1 MRIIKDW
8 LHTQSLRNQ
17 LIEVFGK
24 TGLYTEHQTRG
35 GKVPIYPKIH
45 DVSSSKE
52 SVRYVFTIPNGLDP
66 QKIEKKWFCFQQILG
81 RNITIEGDVKK
92 FVLHVFRSDAG
103 LKPYNYCYKEWQP
116 LLKECRLPV
125 VVGRDQFG
133 KTITY
138 DMIDSNTPHLLIA
151 GETGSGKSSM
161 VRVVLST
168 LIQYMSPDKL
178 HLYLGDLKN
187 SEFHFLRGVK
197 HVKEVCME
205 EIEIKIMLQK
215 VWKEIRERRKLME
228 EYELN
233 HIDEYNKLHPDNQKP
248 YILLAIDEVA
258 MLKDEKECMTT
269 VEKIA
274 AVGRSLGLFL
284 MLSMQRPDA
293 KVLDGKL
300 KLNMTVRIGFKC
312 DSAINSN
319 IMGTPGSEHLE
330 QSGQMILKL
339 NGLKKV
345 QAPYLELSKA
355 KQIVKPYRMSK
366 EEKILQNSLQEERP
380 LFGVLDDEE

>member
-1 MRIIKDW
+1 MEFIKEW
-8 LHTQSLRNQ
+8 LHKQNLKNQ

-24 TGLYTEHQTRG
+24 ASLYVDHQTRG

-45 DVSSSKE
+45 SVSSTKE
-52 SVRYVFTIPNGLDP
+52 NVRYVFTIPNGLDP
-66 QKIEKKWFCFQQILG
+66 KTIEKQWFCFQQILG
-81 RNITIEGDVKK
+81 RNVAIEGDIKK
-92 FVLHVFRSDAG
+92 FVLNVFHSDAG
-103 LKPYNYCYKEWQP
+103 LQTFNYSYKKWQP
-116 LLKECRLPV
+116 LLKKHRLPV

-133 KTITY
+133 NMIVY
-138 DMIDSNTPHLLIA
+138 DMVDSNTPHLLIA

-168 LIQYMSPDKL
+168 LIQCTSPDKL

-187 SEFHFLRGVK
+187 SEFHFLRRVK

-205 EIEIKIMLQK
+205 EIEMKIMLQK

-228 EYELN
+228 EYEVD
-233 HIDEYNKLHPDNQKP
+233 HIDEYNKMNPDNQKP

-258 MLKDEKECMTT
+258 MLQDEKECMST
-269 VEKIA
+269 VEKIS
-274 AVGRSLGLFL
+274 AVGRALGVFL

-300 KLNMTVRIGFKC
+300 KLNMTVRMGFKC
-312 DSAINSN
+312 TDTINSN

-345 QAPYLELSKA
+345 QAPFLELSKA
-355 KQIVKPYRMSK
+355 KQIVEPYRISK
-366 EEKILQNSLQEERP
+366 EDMKLQNHPQEEIK
-380 LFGVLDDEE
+380 LFGVLDDE

>member
-1 MRIIKDW
+1 MGIIKEW
-8 LHTQSLRNQ
+8 LHKQNLKNQ

-24 TGLYTEHQTRG
+24 AGLYVDHQTRG

-45 DVSSSKE
+45 AISSTQE

-66 QKIEKKWFCFQQILG
+66 KTIEKKWFCFRQILG
-81 RNITIEGDVKK
+81 RNVAIEGDVKK
-92 FVLHVFRSDAG
+92 FVLNVFHSDAG
-103 LKPYNYCYKEWQP
+103 LQTYNYSYKKWQP
-116 LLKECRLPV
+116 LLKKYRLPV

-133 KTITY
+133 NLITY
-138 DMIDSNTPHLLIA
+138 DMVDSNTPHLLIA

-168 LIQYMSPDKL
+168 LIQYMSPEKL
-178 HLYLGDLKN
+178 YLYLGDLKN
-187 SEFHFLRGVK
+187 SEFHFLRRVK

-205 EIEIKIMLQK
+205 EIEMKIMLQK

-228 EYELN
+228 EHEVD
-233 HIDEYNKLHPDNQKP
+233 HIDEYNKLNPDNQKP

-258 MLKDEKECMTT
+258 MLQDEKECMST
-269 VEKIA
+269 VEKIS
-274 AVGRSLGLFL
+274 AVGRALGVFL

-300 KLNMTVRIGFKC
+300 KLNMTVRMGFKC
-312 DSAINSN
+312 DSTINSN

-355 KQIVKPYRMSK
+355 KQIIEPYRVP
-366 EEKILQNSLQEERP
+366 EGNITYQNPPQEEIP
-380 LFGVLDDEE
+380 LFGVLDR